1 MKNKPRWNAYCTT
14 QKRTSI
20 NNGRRNTGTN
30 QENPNKGTRSNKTV
44 EEKNRQSWKEN
55 RIVYIDN
62 KIYVPRNR
70 QLQDEILSNN
80 HNPPDIRYPG
90 QHRIMELIKRNY
102 QWSGIYNNV

>member
-20 NNGRRNTGTN
+20 NNERRNTGTN

-44 EEKNRQSWKEN
+44 EEKNGQSWKEN

-62 KIYVPRNR
+62 KIYIPRNR

-80 HNPPDIRYPG
+80 HNSPDIRYPG

-102 QWSGIYNNV
+102 